1 MALNSSTFCGKATVF
16 LAVMPTLSSTPF
28 LFRLALHRR
37 RFLVL
42 ELEPV
47 RRPSRTVARA
57 EPLRDDP
64 LSAVLIEIIPRALV
78 ERHGARAAMIK
89 LAYKLAQRTR
99 SQIANVINQH
109 APTMMA
115 FNHHVASAQ
124 IIVGAKTAA

>member
-64 LSAVLIEIIPRALV
+64 LQQCSLKSSQERWSSAMAR
-78 ERHGARAAMIK
+78 ER
-89 LAYKLAQRTR
+89 L
-99 SQIANVINQH
+99 
-109 APTMMA
+109 
-115 FNHHVASAQ
+115 
-124 IIVGAKTAA
+124 